1 MLAVTNKLTWYV
13 ARSSGLMAWAVVTA
27 SVLWGLALSSRLI
40 RKRGV
45 PAWLNDLHQFLGTLS
60 LVFTGV
66 HVVALW
72 LDRYVPFGLKQ
83 LFIPMT
89 SSWRPGGVAWG
100 IVAMYLLV
108 AIQAT
113 SRLMRRLPRKV
124 WHAVHLSSLLLF
136 VAATVHGF
144 ATGADR
150 SNRLVQWLAL
160 TGVTLVVAM
169 GLFRLLHGRQ
179 ARRINVAP
187 APPRARRPVGAR

>member
-27 SVLWGLALSSRLI
+27 SVLWGLALSSRLT

-66 HVVALW
+66 HMVALW

-89 SSWRPGGVAWG
+89 SSWRPAGVAWG

-108 AIQAT
+108 AIQGT
-113 SRLMRRLPRKV
+113 SRIMRHMPRKI
-124 WHAVHLSSLLLF
+124 WHTIHMSSLILF
-136 VAATVHGF
+136 VAATAHGF
-144 ATGADR
+144 TTGADR
-150 SNRLVQWLAL
+150 SNRLVQWLSL
-160 TGVTLVVAM
+160 TGMTLVVTM
-169 GLFRLLHGRQ
+169 GLFRLLHSRR
-179 ARRINVAP
+179 ARRTHPAP
-187 APPRARRPVGAR
+187 APSPARQPVGAR